1 MSNLKE
7 IKKLGFGLMRLPKL
21 EDGKNLDHDQVKIM
35 VDKFMAAG
43 CTYFDT
49 AYVYEGGLSEEA
61 ARECLVKR
69 YPRESFTIATKLNA
83 GFAANTEEEAKQQFW
98 TSKERLGVDYIDFY
112 LLHAL
117 GDGNI
122 EKYERFHL
130 FEYQQELKAQGLIK
144 HAGFSFHGSP
154 ECLEKILTDHP
165 EAEFVQLQI
174 NYVDWDDSGV
184 QSEACFNVARK
195 HNVPVVVM
203 EPVKGGALA
212 NPPKPVADI
221 LQAANPDVSLPSW
234 AIRFVASQE
243 GIYVVLSGMSN
254 IAQMEDNLSYMTDF
268 QPLSE
273 EESALIVKAR
283 EAYKAIPQIPCTGCS
298 YCTAGCPMQI
308 NIPQIFAARNQ
319 QMIWGNIEGGKMR
332 YARATA
338 EGGKASDCLE
348 CGQCEGACPQ
358 GLKIIDLLKECVE
371 NLE

>member
-21 EDGKNLDHDQVKIM
+21 EDGKTLDHDQVKIM

-117 GDGNI
+117 GDDNI

-130 FEYQQELKAQGLIK
+130 FEFQQELKEKDLIK

-154 ECLEKILTDHP
+154 ECLDKILTDHP
-165 EAEFVQLQI
+165 EI
-174 NYVDWDDSGV
+174 IGV
-184 QSEACFNVARK
+184 S
-195 HNVPVVVM
+195 
-203 EPVKGGALA
+203 
-212 NPPKPVADI
+212 
-221 LQAANPDVSLPSW
+221 
-234 AIRFVASQE
+234 
-243 GIYVVLSGMSN
+243 
-254 IAQMEDNLSYMTDF
+254 
-268 QPLSE
+268 
-273 EESALIVKAR
+273 
-283 EAYKAIPQIPCTGCS
+283 
-298 YCTAGCPMQI
+298 
-308 NIPQIFAARNQ
+308 
-319 QMIWGNIEGGKMR
+319 
-332 YARATA
+332 
-338 EGGKASDCLE
+338 
-348 CGQCEGACPQ
+348 
-358 GLKIIDLLKECVE
+358 
-371 NLE
+371 

>member
-1 MSNLKE
+1 MSYLGE
-7 IKKLGFGLMRLPKL
+7 DIKKLGFGLMRLPKN
-21 EDGKNLDHDQVKIM
+21 EDGKADIEQVKVM

-49 AYVYEGGLSEEA
+49 AFVYDGGGSELACNEA
-61 ARECLVKR
+61 LVKR
-69 YPRESFTIATKLNA
+69 YPRDSYTIATKLNA

-130 FEYQQELKAQGLIK
+130 FEYVQELKAKGLIK

-165 EAEFVQLQI
+165 EVEFVQIQL
-174 NYVDWDDSGV
+174 NYVDWEDKSV
-184 QSEACFNVARK
+184 QSRACYEILLK
-195 HNVPVVVM
+195 HNKPIVIM
-203 EPVKGGALA
+203 EPIKGGSLA
-212 NPPKPVADI
+212 NPPEPVANI
-221 LQAANPDVSLPSW
+221 LKAANPDVSLASW
-234 AIRFVASQE
+234 AVRFAASRDN
-243 GIYVVLSGMSN
+243 ILAVLSGMSN

-268 QPLSE
+268 RKLSDE
-273 EESALIVKAR
+273 EEAVILKAR
-283 EAYKAIPQIPCTGCS
+283 EAFMNIPQIPCTGCS

-308 NIPQIFAARNQ
+308 NIPQVFAARNV
-319 QMIWGNIEGGKMR
+319 QMIWGDVEGGKRR
-332 YARATA
+332 YERATGN
-338 EGGKASDCLE
+338 GGKASDCVQ
-348 CGQCEGACPQ
+348 CGQCENACPQ
-358 GLKIIDLLKECVE
+358 GLKIIDLLQECAA